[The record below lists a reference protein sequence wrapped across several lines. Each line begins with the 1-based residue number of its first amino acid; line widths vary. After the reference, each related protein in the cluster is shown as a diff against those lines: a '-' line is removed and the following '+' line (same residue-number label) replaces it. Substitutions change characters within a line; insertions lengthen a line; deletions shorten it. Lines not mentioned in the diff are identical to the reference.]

1 MLAMVDEQQ
10 ESESHFMLL
19 RQRNTEALEALAEAL
34 KEVAGELRLV
44 DLADFVT
51 FIHKEQFTNIQDVV
65 NSSIE
70 LFFKHGTLTYGA
82 MASFE
87 LEWDHPPTVTIGLE
101 FNHSSVSILF
111 DLVLQTFDAGVEI
124 RAISLSDE
132 LTTPDEETKMIVAAI
147 AAARLSGSHSRRC

>member
-1 MLAMVDEQQ
+1 MVDEQQ

-124 RAISLSDE
+124 RALSLSDE